1 MFLRHLLP
9 LFIFTSLLISCQTS
23 RAVSGEGNMPSVSG
37 PSIEN
42 SLDLTE
48 YIRRMGEAQITGD
61 GANAII
67 SIRGVTTI
75 NSDPNPLFVLNGN
88 VVGRDYNQ
96 VYHMVDIQQLAS
108 VKILKNA
115 GDIGLYG
122 VQGAN
127 GIVEITL
134 R

>member
-1 MFLRHLLP
+1 MSLRHLL
-9 LFIFTSLLISCQTS
+9 SLLVLSSLLFTCYSSQ
-23 RAVSGEGNMPSVSG
+23 AVSGKENKPSVSE

-42 SLDLTE
+42 ALDLTE
-48 YIRRMGEAQITGD
+48 YIRRLGEAQITGD
-61 GANAII
+61 GANATI

-96 VYHMVDIQQLAS
+96 VYHMVDIQQLSS
-108 VKILKNA
+108 VKVLKNA
-115 GDIGLYG
+115 GDIGIYG

-127 GIVEITL
+127 GVVEITL

>member
-1 MFLRHLLP
+1 L
-9 LFIFTSLLISCQTS
+9 
-23 RAVSGEGNMPSVSG
+23 GK
-37 PSIEN
+37 
-42 SLDLTE
+42 
-48 YIRRMGEAQITGD
+48 AQITGD

-67 SIRGVTTI
+67 SIRGVTTF

-96 VYHMVDIQQLAS
+96 VYQMVDIQQVAS

>member
-1 MFLRHLLP
+1 MSLRHLL
-9 LFIFTSLLISCQTS
+9 TLLIFSALLFSCQS
-23 RAVSGEGNMPSVSG
+23 PRAASAEGNRPSVSE

-42 SLDLTE
+42 ALDLTE
-48 YIRRMGEAQITGD
+48 YIRRLGEAQITGD

-134 R
+134 K

>member
-1 MFLRHLLP
+1 LVLS
-9 LFIFTSLLISCQTS
+9 SLLFTCYSSQ
-23 RAVSGEGNMPSVSG
+23 AVSGEGNKPSVSE

-42 SLDLTE
+42 ALDLTE
-48 YIRRMGEAQITGD
+48 YIRRLGEAQITGD
-61 GANAII
+61 GSSAII
-67 SIRGVTTI
+67 NIRGVTTI

-88 VVGRDYNQ
+88 IVGRDYTQ
-96 VYHMVDIQQLAS
+96 VYQMVDIQQVSS

-127 GIVEITL
+127 GVVEINL

>member
-1 MFLRHLLP
+1 MSLRHLL
-9 LFIFTSLLISCQTS
+9 SLLVLSSLLFTCYSSQ
-23 RAVSGEGNMPSVSG
+23 AVSGKENKPSVSG
-37 PSIEN
+37 PSVEN

-48 YIRRMGEAQITGD
+48 YIRRLGEAQITGS
-61 GANAII
+61 GANATI

-134 R
+134 K

>member
-1 MFLRHLLP
+1 MPLRYLLP
-9 LFIFTSLLISCQTS
+9 LLILSGLFFACQTTN
-23 RAVSGEGNMPSVSG
+23 AVSGERNNRSVSES
-37 PSIEN
+37 SIEN
-42 SLDLTE
+42 ALDLTE

-61 GANAII
+61 GANATI

-75 NSDPNPLFVLNGN
+75 NSDPDPLFVLNGN

-96 VYHMVDIQQLAS
+96 VYHMVDIQQVSS

-127 GIVEITL
+127 GVVEITL